1 MRPDIAPTLFHM
13 HQNELQHKHTHLEN
27 LVSFQSRSLERPVE
41 AVPMQ
46 TIPIPSPIIANNA
59 HSVQLADPAAVP
71 MVSTVIVPRD
81 DAAAEEAFNVG
92 HGVQFPPA
100 ANMQILRD
108 DLMKN
113 GRITADVKK
122 IKTSDVKSEEGND
135 LPNRESSS
143 TVILRRPEMNA
154 DGGLSLGPRVMER
167 LMGACA
173 TVWKGYVNIP
183 DVAKFFTTV
192 QVVSGDSQNLCRDLP
207 ESVDIVGSTYQD
219 CWRIIYNTGNIVTSI
234 DIFPVWNLELL

>member
-1 MRPDIAPTLFHM
+1 MDDPTVGSVKTLLSDNPASFRMRPDIAPTLFHM

-92 HGVQFPPA
+92 HGVQYPPA
-100 ANMQILRD
+100 ANM
-108 DLMKN
+108 
-113 GRITADVKK
+113 
-122 IKTSDVKSEEGND
+122 
-135 LPNRESSS
+135 
-143 TVILRRPEMNA
+143 VIM
-154 DGGLSLGPRVMER
+154 SYT
-167 LMGACA
+167 CSF
-173 TVWKGYVNIP
+173 
-183 DVAKFFTTV
+183 KF
-192 QVVSGDSQNLCRDLP
+192 
-207 ESVDIVGSTYQD
+207 Y
-219 CWRIIYNTGNIVTSI
+219 
-234 DIFPVWNLELL
+234 